1 MNIAT
6 VTQLAANGKYE
17 EALAAVDLMVSS
29 NPECACLLVHKAR
42 LIMVQP
48 STAGPSLS
56 EAEICLLRA
65 QELDSGCLEAIEEL
79 AHFYD
84 AVLPDKERAAHF
96 ANIFISDVSQRL
108 LRIREIAEEV
118 AGS

>member
-17 EALAAVDLMVSS
+17 EALAAVDSMVSS
-29 NPECACLLVHKAR
+29 NPQCACLLVHKAR

-56 EAEICLLRA
+56 EAEMCLLRA
-65 QELDSGCLEAIEEL
+65 RELDSECLEAIEEL

-84 AVLPDKERAAHF
+84 AVLPNKEKAAHF
-96 ANIFISDVSQRL
+96 ASIFIADVSPRL
-108 LRIREIAEEV
+108 SRMKEIVDEAV
-118 AGS
+118 GF